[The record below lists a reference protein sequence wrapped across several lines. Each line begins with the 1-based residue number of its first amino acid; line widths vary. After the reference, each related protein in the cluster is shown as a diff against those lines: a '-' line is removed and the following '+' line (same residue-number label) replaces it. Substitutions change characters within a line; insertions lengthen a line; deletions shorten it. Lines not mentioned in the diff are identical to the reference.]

1 MKNRTSTWLAV
12 IVLAL
17 GALLAAIVGLFA
29 YMSLTAAPIHS
40 SARDVPSVVRSTPSG
55 NWTDAIERARQIAR
69 ASVTSQNL
77 PGLSVAVGTGGE
89 IVWAEGYGWADVENH
104 VKVAPDTRFGIGM
117 ASKVLTSAAVGLLIE
132 RHRLSLDDEIRK
144 YVPMFPAKP
153 WPITL
158 RQLMAHVAGVRTDAG
173 DEGPLTEHCDRT
185 IEGLRLFADRSLLFE
200 PGTQYRYS
208 NYGWIL
214 VSEAVETAGGEP
226 FFAFMRTQV
235 FEPLGMRDTMAD
247 AVGQPSPARVKFYFP
262 RFAADPRYGLQEPR
276 EVDYSCFAGSGAFVS
291 TSSDL
296 VRFGMAMEGDTL
308 LQPATVRLL
317 QTPQRLPSGQ
327 ETGYGLGWDLEKVTL
342 AGRDTLV
349 AGHDGE
355 IMGGTVASLMTL
367 PEYDLVVAV
376 MSNTAF
382 ADTFSIGA
390 KIAEP
395 FVEHARPHARR

>member
-327 ETGYGLGWDLEKVTL
+327 ETGYGLGWDLENVTL

>member
-132 RHRLSLDDEIRK
+132 RHRLSLDDEIRR

-327 ETGYGLGWDLEKVTL
+327 ETGYGLGWDLENVTL